1 MNITPCCFNR
11 FSGLLLIISALLA
24 WPNQGFA
31 ISVAIS
37 DNVIVLDSRERSGEI
52 ALLSMTP
59 SPVEFEITP
68 MDLAEG
74 VMDGRDYLR
83 WSPARA
89 LVPANRSRPLRMVFR
104 PPVDLPPN
112 EYVVRLAVKSRQ
124 VDYQPSFERPSPDGE
139 EPSSEGLS
147 VGIAIQPVLPVTVY
161 IRHQVD
167 SPTLSIG
174 DFEPADDDP
183 RSHGHFTARKPPE
196 AISFIGTVALFGA
209 DSGEMLTSGRLRIG
223 QTVNETRIRVPRRDT
238 EAGLGEPVCLHL
250 WPTFPA
256 RGEADQRVCSE

>member
-1 MNITPCCFNR
+1 MNITQSYHNR
-11 FSGLLLIISALLA
+11 FSKFALIIGVLLM
-24 WPNQGFA
+24 WPNQSFA
-31 ISVAIS
+31 ISVSIS
-37 DNVIVLDSRERSGEI
+37 DNVVVLDSRQRSGEI

-74 VMDGRDYLR
+74 VIDGRDYLR

-89 LVPANRSRPLRMVFR
+89 LVPANRGTPLRMVFR
-104 PPVDLPPN
+104 PPADLPPN

-124 VDYQPSFERPSPDGE
+124 VDYQPNFERPAEDGE
-139 EPSSEGLS
+139 EPAEDGLS
-147 VGIAIQPVLPVTVY
+147 VGVAIQPVLPVTVY
-161 IRHQVD
+161 IRHQVE
-167 SPTLSIG
+167 SPTLTIG
-174 DFEPADDDP
+174 DFEPAVDDP
-183 RSHGHFTARKPPE
+183 RSHGHFIARKPLE

-209 DSGEMLTSGRLRIG
+209 NSGEMITSGRLRMG

-238 EAGLGEPVCLHL
+238 DAELSEPVCLHI

-256 RGEADQRVCSE
+256 SGEAEQRVCSE